1 MRSISNDFVTI
12 EYDTPEKKTVAQYCI
27 NLFNSDKKLYK
38 GLLSGRTNINIDR
51 LINYFKF
58 NYAINRNGQDYIN
71 EKIMESLLKTNLKDV
86 SVIETNFRGLYLDIL
101 ITRLHPEE
109 HKQQPYFDFAY
120 YYYKKTGDYSYLLK
134 YQEEQDYD
142 MDDCIKLCNFVVS
155 NDFEEL
161 LKAKLSFSIDE
172 INNNQDMRRNLR
184 AILKLLAFIN
194 KKHLQ
199 EAGRIYAMHQKR
211 DIKGIIPRI
220 SEEDF
225 NRLILEATEY
235 IDPSLE
241 LTEKLLKFLR
251 DDKLI
256 FNYSN
261 EKVINIFDYKSGK
274 IVITPEGTIEDVI
287 TFMHEFGH
295 LWYYDIENDID
306 NSNSIFAE
314 FPSIYFELKAVEFL
328 KNRGYTED
336 EVNAAELFRREH
348 DIQILPYA
356 GMTLNEI
363 LNNIGKGEEDYDVE
377 QLMEFLA
384 YNVSVNDID
393 QLDVPN
399 DFIINACNQI
409 RPHIKYLYL
418 TSTPQITDPIK
429 YLLGTYLAE
438 HSIKNLDHEEVMD
451 SMKTIKQE
459 DCDFYSTFK
468 ILGLDPEEF
477 GFIKTKETKVDKKLS
492 LKRENPQEKKQV

>member
-1 MRSISNDFVTI
+1 
-12 EYDTPEKKTVAQYCI
+12 
-27 NLFNSDKKLYK
+27 
-38 GLLSGRTNINIDR
+38 
-51 LINYFKF
+51 
-58 NYAINRNGQDYIN
+58 
-71 EKIMESLLKTNLKDV
+71 
-86 SVIETNFRGLYLDIL
+86 
-101 ITRLHPEE
+101 
-109 HKQQPYFDFAY
+109 
-120 YYYKKTGDYSYLLK
+120 
-134 YQEEQDYD
+134 
-142 MDDCIKLCNFVVS
+142 
-155 NDFEEL
+155 
-161 LKAKLSFSIDE
+161 
-172 INNNQDMRRNLR
+172 
-184 AILKLLAFIN
+184 
-194 KKHLQ
+194 
-199 EAGRIYAMHQKR
+199 MHQKR

-225 NRLILEATEY
+225 NRLILESTEY

-274 IVITPEGTIEDVI
+274 IVITPEGTIEDAI

-306 NSNSIFAE
+306 NSDSIFAE

-438 HSIKNLDHEEVMD
+438 HSINNLDHEEVMD